1 MTARFVQIHAFL
13 SYSAALLNR
22 DDSGLAKRMPY
33 GSSAQPPHLPI
44 IRTRISSQCLKRH
57 WRKTEGPWALSA
69 IGPEMAVRSRKL
81 PEERILPAIIDI
93 GTEAVRKAVI
103 DTLAVQLYGKNAAKD
118 PGSRQALLIGEPE
131 IAYLTGKARLAAA
144 EPDEKAA
151 AAAIEKLF
159 KKEEKANLSEMLKAK
174 GTLHA
179 GLEAA
184 LFGRMVTSDPDAN
197 TDAPVHVAH
206 AFTVHGEQSEI
217 DYFTVVDDLETGT
230 GAGGIFDTELTAG
243 LFYVYV
249 VVDVPLLT
257 ANLGGDAALAGKVVE
272 HLIHLI
278 ATTSPGAKKGS
289 TAPYAYADFVLAE
302 TGSRAPRSLS
312 GAFRDAVAASVPEA
326 AKALRRQ
333 LGKFDAMY
341 GAGETRRLAALDE
354 IPAENGG
361 PATSAPIPAP
371 VPLAELAAAVAAEI
385 AAGA

>member
-13 SYSAALLNR
+13 SYSAVLLNR
-22 DDSGLAKRMPY
+22 DDSGFAKRMQY
-33 GSSAQPPHLPI
+33 GPA
-44 IRTRISSQCLKRH
+44 IRTRVSSQCLKRH
-57 WRKTEGPWALSA
+57 WRKAEGEWALSA

-81 PEERILPAIIDI
+81 PEERILPGIQDV
-93 GTEAVRKAVI
+93 GTEAIRKAVI
-103 DTLAVQLYGKNAAKD
+103 EALAVQLYGKNAAKD
-118 PGSRQALLIGEPE
+118 PSSRQALLIGEPE
-131 IAYLTGKARLAAA
+131 IAYLIGKARQAAA

-151 AAAIEKLF
+151 AAAIELLF

-174 GTLHA
+174 GTLNA

-257 ANLGGDAALAGKVVE
+257 ANLGGDAPLAGKVVE

-312 GAFRDAVAASVPEA
+312 NAFRDPVSPSVARA

-333 LGKFDAMY
+333 LGKLDGMY
-341 GAGETRRLAALDE
+341 GGGETRRLAALDE
-354 IPAENGG
+354 IEAENGG
-361 PATSAPIPAP
+361 PVTAATIPP
-371 VPLAELAAAVAAEI
+371 PMPLADLAAAVAAEI